1 MSNMIAGSEL
11 ANVQKELEEQRKGNY
26 SISYEISDLNFD
38 HLRRKRAF
46 ISGVNIQLE
55 EEKNKEELVGFQ
67 DLPDILPLVPKG
79 NMAEMDYDQ
88 LMKTTASEAE
98 IAEATEKGTPGSSL
112 FNYNSEDTASR
123 NSLLDRFE
131 LIRKR
136 QIIMKGSQ
144 ALPVAVIFNGYVSG
158 AALGEEIQ
166 TKLFDLDIRS
176 DIIECEA
183 DLDPFM
189 KVLELEIDNY
199 SALIAVGGDGTFNQM
214 INGMLAR
221 PDKKRLPVGLVPTGN
236 SNDIA
241 RSLGIS
247 IDDITSAI
255 ESLSKCEAI
264 GIDTT
269 RVLIDRSSESGLAT
283 DAGRLQQC
291 RHMLSNASLSMPAR
305 IANGA
310 NTWKGCFGSSA
321 YGISTFFQ
329 GVSCGFVEDCYQL
342 TIDDKPFVQGGVNTT
357 LMQVSNGKYSNGG
370 MIMNPFA
377 SVNDGLIDITWIS
390 DPTWMTTYST
400 SGIMSDARSG
410 GGI

>member
-1 MSNMIAGSEL
+1 MSNLVAGNEL
-11 ANVQKELEEQRKGNY
+11 ARVQKELEEQRKGNY
-26 SISYEISDLNFD
+26 AISYEVQDLNFD

-46 ISGVNIQLE
+46 VQGVNIQLE
-55 EEKNKEELVGFQ
+55 EEKNKEELIAF
-67 DLPDILPLVPKG
+67 DNLPDILPLVPKG
-79 NMAEMDYDQ
+79 NMAEMNYEE
-88 LMKTTASEAE
+88 LMRTTASEAE
-98 IAEATEKGTPGSSL
+98 IAEATANGTPGDKM
-112 FNYNSEDTASR
+112 FDYNSEDTASR

-136 QIIMKGSQ
+136 QVLLSGAD

-158 AALGEEIQ
+158 AAKGEEVQSLLYGRNIQ
-166 TKLFDLDIRS
+166 NELIV
-176 DIIECEA
+176 CEQ
-183 DLDPFM
+183 DLDPFT
-189 KVLELEIDNY
+189 KTLELEIDNY

-221 PDKKRLPVGLVPTGN
+221 PDKKRLPVGLVPTGQ
-236 SNDIA
+236 SNDMA
-241 RSLGIS
+241 RSLGITLES
-247 IDDITSAI
+247 AVSAI
-255 ESLSKCEAI
+255 ENIAKGEAI

-283 DAGRLQQC
+283 DTERLSQC

-321 YGISTFFQ
+321 FGLSTFLQ

-342 TIDDKPFVQGGVNTT
+342 SIDDKPYSQGGVNTT

-377 SVNDGLIDITWIS
+377 AINDGLIDICWIS
-390 DPTWMTTYST
+390 DPSW
-400 SGIMSDARSG
+400 
-410 GGI
+410 